1 MRLYLSSFGLG
12 NQPQKLVNLVAGHTS
27 AAIILNAYDFATE
40 DTRKVRLQQEIQ
52 ALQQLGFH
60 PEELDLRHYFNDKH
74 KQLDLRTLLTT
85 YGLVWV
91 RGGDSFILRRA
102 MKASGF
108 DEILLDMLAHDA
120 IVYGGFSAGIAMLT
134 PSLHGVELVDNPYDV
149 PEGYDATVIWECLG
163 LVPYAIAP
171 HYRSDHPESAAVD
184 RLVQYYIDNHILF
197 KALRDGQVLL
207 VQGSQEQ
214 VIS

>member
-12 NQPQKLVNLVAGHTS
+12 NRPQELVNLAAGRTS
-27 AAIILNAYDFATE
+27 AAVILNAYDFAAE
-40 DTRKVRLQQEIQ
+40 DVRQSRLQQEIE

-60 PEELDLRHYFNDKH
+60 PQELDLRHYFNDKH

-91 RGGDSFILRRA
+91 RGGNSFILRRA
-102 MKASGF
+102 MKASGL
-108 DEILLDMLAHDA
+108 DEILVDALAHDA
-120 IVYGGFSAGIAMLT
+120 FVYGGFSAGIAMLA
-134 PSLHGVELVDNPYDV
+134 PSLHGAELVDDPYDV

-171 HYRSDHPESAAVD
+171 HYKSDHPESAAVD
-184 RLVQYYIDNHILF
+184 KLVQYYIDNHILF
-197 KALRDGQVLL
+197 KALRDGQVIV

>member
-1 MRLYLSSFGLG
+1 
-12 NQPQKLVNLVAGHTS
+12 
-27 AAIILNAYDFATE
+27 
-40 DTRKVRLQQEIQ
+40 
-52 ALQQLGFH
+52 
-60 PEELDLRHYFNDKH
+60 
-74 KQLDLRTLLTT
+74 
-85 YGLVWV
+85 
-91 RGGDSFILRRA
+91 

-108 DEILLDMLAHDA
+108 DEILEDALAHDA

-149 PEGYDATVIWECLG
+149 PAGYDATVIWECLG

-171 HYRSDHPESAAVD
+171 HYKSDHPESAAVD
-184 RLVQYYIDNHILF
+184 RLVQCYIDNHILF

>member
-12 NQPQKLVNLVAGHTS
+12 NYPQELVNLVAASTS
-27 AAIILNAYDFATE
+27 AAVILNAYDFAAE
-40 DTRKVRLQQEIQ
+40 DTRQVRLQQEIE

-60 PEELDLRHYFNDKH
+60 PRELDLRHYFNDKR

-149 PEGYDATVIWECLG
+149 PEGYDPTVIWECLG

-171 HYRSDHPESAAVD
+171 HYKSDHPESAAVD